1 MDVSQFEKYLEKD
14 TCERIKKLSKSN
26 VRKNFLVLSKDFKET
41 TETLVANLNATHLV
55 LKDCDQFYHPTTGV
69 LTNFLKENHK
79 EGFLVVSS
87 VKLEEKYYDS
97 INAETMENLNSVLD
111 DNFTLC
117 LANGERVKRHEN
129 MTMIFVKEKCCDL
142 TPATISRFHVY

>member
-41 TETLVANLNATHLV
+41 TETLVANLNVIHLV
-55 LKDCDQFYHPTTGV
+55 LKDGDQFYHPTTGV

-97 INAETMENLNSVLD
+97 INAETMENLNTVLD

-117 LANGERVKRHEN
+117 FTNGERVKRHEN

>member
-79 EGFLVVSS
+79 EGFCVVSS
-87 VKLEEKYYDS
+87 VKIEETYYDS
-97 INAETMENLNSVLD
+97 INANTMECLNSVLD
-111 DNFTLC
+111 DNSTLC
-117 LANGERVKRHEN
+117 LANGERVNRH
-129 MTMIFVKEKCCDL
+129 
-142 TPATISRFHVY
+142 

>member
-14 TCERIKKLSKSN
+14 ICERIKKLSKSN

-142 TPATISRFHVY
+142 APCTISRFHVY